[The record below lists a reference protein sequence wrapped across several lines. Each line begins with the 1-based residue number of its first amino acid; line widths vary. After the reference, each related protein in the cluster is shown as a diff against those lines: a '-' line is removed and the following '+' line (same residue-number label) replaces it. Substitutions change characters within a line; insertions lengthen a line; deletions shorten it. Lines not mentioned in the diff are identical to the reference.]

1 LGGGGGAAGGAGVSG
16 TVAPQTSYMGG
27 GGGAAGGA
35 GGSGTFSYMGGGGG
49 AGGGAGGAGPWPLV
63 TIRNWIT
70 SQYGIKKDTERMIQ
84 SLSDASGFDPDV
96 AVDLGYLY
104 NVVEQA
110 VSPLLGAGAG
120 GGVGRS
126 DTETGTNDMYPNI
139 LTRSTLSPKD
149 KEDAEHILIP
159 ITKSSADAA
168 VTHKRYRELWWQFT
182 ALMKLFGV
190 RSKLA
195 KLWFGFAT
203 SIAPPK
209 EKEADPSLHFENVI
223 YANTLVML
231 FVLLRA
237 CYDEPSS
244 FGSVASLQDIKSLDE
259 ILHGSELPMQPLHR
273 AQCLRLSVKSLDWF
287 LLYQM
292 LVMTSLKTPESKDFF
307 KAAVQAYWNAI
318 KDVQPDRTTTSIER
332 CKLGMNNVIE
342 EAQKELD
349 GGELSK
355 VNAQLTDKG
364 ETEDKY
370 SERIARITL
379 EKNSDFMEK
388 LIKKQT
394 LVLKDDKKRGLL
406 VKYLQES

>member
-1 LGGGGGAAGGAGVSG
+1 
-16 TVAPQTSYMGG
+16 
-27 GGGAAGGA
+27 
-35 GGSGTFSYMGGGGG
+35 
-49 AGGGAGGAGPWPLV
+49 
-63 TIRNWIT
+63 
-70 SQYGIKKDTERMIQ
+70 MIQ
-84 SLSDASGFDPDV
+84 SLSAASGIGADQL
-96 AVDLGYLY
+96 VDLGYLKK
-104 NVVEQA
+104 VVEQA
-110 VSPLLGAGAG
+110 VVPYLGAGAG

-139 LTRSTLSPKD
+139 LTRSTLSPEEK
-149 KEDAEHILIP
+149 KQAEVILIP
-159 ITKSSADAA
+159 IKKSSADA

-182 ALMKLFGV
+182 VLMKFFGV

-209 EKEADPSLHFENVI
+209 EKEADVNLHFENVI
-223 YANTLVML
+223 YTNTLVML

-244 FGSVASLQDIKSLDE
+244 FGSVASLRDIESLDE
-259 ILHGSELPMQPLHR
+259 ILRGSEPPMSERQPLHR

-292 LVMTSLKTPESKDFF
+292 HVMKSLTTPESKGFF

-318 KDVQPDRTTTSIER
+318 KDVQPDRTTTSIES
-332 CKLGMNNVIE
+332 CKLGMNSVIDT
-342 EAQKELD
+342 AQKELD
-349 GGELSK
+349 RGELSK
-355 VNAQLTDKG
+355 VNHRRTDEG
-364 ETEDKY
+364 ESENAY

-379 EKNSDFMEK
+379 KENSKFMEK
-388 LIKKQT
+388 LIEKQT
-394 LVLKDDKKRGLL
+394 LFLKDDEKRGLL